1 MQLSITRSQA
11 IIIKNSLNMMQK
23 YIKQLYLYNT
33 QLLSSSKELK
43 EIDNLYDKL
52 SVLSDTSRAD
62 DFYKQPNQSS
72 SYSYNLDKRIYNAGD
87 IKPKRIK
94 HGKDLDCL

>member
-1 MQLSITRSQA
+1 MQLSITQFQA
-11 IIIKNSLNMMQK
+11 DIIKNSLK
-23 YIKQLYLYNT
+23 LYDIEM
-33 QLLSSSKELK
+33 LSTSQEWKEY
-43 EIDNLYDKL
+43 DNLFDKL

-87 IKPKRIK
+87 IKTKRIK
-94 HGKDLDCL
+94 HGKDLDSL